1 MMEYK
6 IKELKSADYKNFHLP
21 IRFESN
27 EAFVLETSHCKE
39 EIVFNLVRKQL
50 SEVLISE
57 DEGYDILFQNHWD
70 HPKAWGVFIDDKLRA
85 AIETSEENW
94 NNRLRITEL
103 WVDDEF
109 QRLGFGTVL
118 MDVVKEEA
126 KKSNRRAIVLE
137 TQSSNVKAID
147 FYLSC
152 GFNVIGFD
160 TIHYTNNDVKNNMFR
175 LELAYLLGE

>member
-1 MMEYK
+1 MKYK
-6 IKELKSADYKNFHLP
+6 IKELKYDDYKNFRLP
-21 IRFESN
+21 IHFEIN
-27 EAFVLETSHCKE
+27 EAYVLEASHSKE
-39 EIVFNLVRKQL
+39 KIVFNLVRKRL
-50 SEVLISE
+50 SKELINE
-57 DEGYDILFQNHWD
+57 DEGYDKLFQDHWD
-70 HPKAWGVFIDDKLRA
+70 NPKAWGVIIDDKLIA

-109 QRLGFGTVL
+109 QRLGLGTVL
-118 MDVVKEEA
+118 MNLVKEEA

-147 FYLSC
+147 FYLNC
-152 GFNVIGFD
+152 GFKVIGFD
-160 TIHYTNNDVKNNMFR
+160 AIHYTNNDVENNMFR